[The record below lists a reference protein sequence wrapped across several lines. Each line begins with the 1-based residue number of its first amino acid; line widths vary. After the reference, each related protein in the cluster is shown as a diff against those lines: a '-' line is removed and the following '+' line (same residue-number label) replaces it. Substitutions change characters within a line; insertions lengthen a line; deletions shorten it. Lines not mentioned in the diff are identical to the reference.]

1 MKARNSE
8 KRVLLLVA
16 LLLLPALQG
25 CSGDMMSF
33 FKKIH
38 PYVGKILGAGKE
50 DKGEKKKDEKKKD
63 EEKPKEA
70 KSTAEGTS
78 KPGEP
83 EAVDDGAAAKPDP
96 HAIPSETGALD
107 RASAR

>member
-50 DKGEKKKDEKKKD
+50 DKGEKKKDE
-63 EEKPKEA
+63 EKPKEA

-96 HAIPSETGALD
+96 QAIPGETGALD